1 MKKNIFTILALTVLA
16 TSCSVLDTAPTDEI
30 ATGNM
35 WTTPEL
41 CLEGIDGLLYRFKRA
56 PERYDSDDL
65 YFKAEGILGLNRA
78 GIEGI
83 GFTSDY
89 FANGSPMAYLS
100 DATKRANTNQIECEW
115 RIMYA
120 TIHSCN
126 TAIAQLRKD
135 VVGERL
141 YHQYIC
147 EAKCIRAYCYSRLN
161 MIYGGVPLYLEEVSD
176 DLCTKGQS
184 KWEDVWDAVIKD
196 CSECIEDEYFQ
207 NNNLSGAIRPYR
219 PSRAMAYALR
229 GMAAMWMASDKGK
242 FIDPTAEALPAAQI
256 QSWYESAAADFAKVK
271 ECGYSV
277 WNEGEWRDLFTEKYE
292 HNCEMIFALEF
303 DPTSGFEGNWPF
315 QIGTRSAFNGW
326 NQIKPSVDFVDS
338 FQNSDGS
345 DFAWTQVFSDWDDL
359 SDCEKEVYFLRDG
372 LNSSSDSKL
381 KTARTAAIERIGQT
395 IYNSKYLNSGNEAR
409 LNRAYDNRD
418 PRLLQAVIV
427 PNHKYIIDNENT
439 AQPIPMYLRWPLSS
453 TAISSGTTENA
464 DIKPDVVTSFYYYY
478 YKCLPTD
485 GSCEGRSEDGTD
497 WPLIRYTQIQLMW
510 AEALTQLG
518 QVKQACDLVNEIRH
532 DRAGMPAL
540 NTTSKDEALRIIRYE
555 TRVELC
561 GEGLNY
567 FDEIR
572 WNTYQESK
580 FQGKFVHYGAN
591 LWGERGYEYDWYYV
605 EEMWPWSA
613 PLKEIQMNANLK
625 KRDGWS
631 Y

>member
-1 MKKNIFTILALTVLA
+1 MKKNIFTILALTFLA
-16 TSCSVLDTAPTDEI
+16 TACSVLDTAPTDEI

-41 CLEGIDGLLYRFKRA
+41 SLSGIDGLLYRFKRSPA
-56 PERYDSDDL
+56 KYDNDDL
-65 YFKAEGILGLNRA
+65 YFKSDGSLGYNRA

-83 GFTSDY
+83 SFTSDY

-126 TAIAQLRKD
+126 TAIAQLRRE
-135 VVGERL
+135 VVGEEL
-141 YHQYIC
+141 YHQYVC

-161 MIYGGVPLYLEEVSD
+161 MLYGGVPLYLEEVSD

-184 KWEDVWDAVIKD
+184 KWADVWKAVMDD
-196 CSECIEDEYFQ
+196 CSDCINDEYFQ
-207 NNNLSGAIRPYR
+207 INNLSGALRPYR
-219 PSRAMAYALR
+219 PSRGMAYALR
-229 GMAAMWMASDKGK
+229 GMAAMWMAADKGK
-242 FIDPTAEALPAAQI
+242 FIDPTSEAQSAAQI

-271 ECGYSV
+271 ECGYSI
-277 WNEGEWRDLFTEKYE
+277 WNEGEWRDLFTEKNE
-292 HNCEMIFALEF
+292 HNCEMIFALEL
-303 DPTSGFEGNWPF
+303 DTKSGFAGNWPF

-326 NQIKPSVDFVDS
+326 NQIKPSVGFVDS
-338 FQNSDGS
+338 FQNNDGS
-345 DFAWTQVFSDWDDL
+345 DFAWTQIFPDWNDL
-359 SDCEKEVYFLRDG
+359 ADCEREVYFLRDG
-372 LNSSSDSKL
+372 LNSTSDSKL
-381 KTARTAAIERIGQT
+381 VTAKSAAIERIGQT
-395 IYNSKYLNSGNEAR
+395 IYDSKYLNSGNEAR
-409 LNRAYDNRD
+409 LRKAYDKRD
-418 PRLLQAVIV
+418 PRLAQTVIL
-427 PNHKYIIDNENT
+427 PYGKYIIDNENT
-439 AQPIPMYLRWPLSS
+439 QQPIPMYLRWPLSS
-453 TAISSGTTENA
+453 SAASSGTKENA

-485 GSCEGRSEDGTD
+485 GSCADRSEDGTD
-497 WPLIRYTQIQLMW
+497 WPLIRYTQVQLMW
-510 AEALTQLG
+510 AEALAQIG
-518 QVKQACDLVNEIRH
+518 QVSQACNLVNEIRH
-532 DRAGMPAL
+532 DRAGMPVL

-561 GEGLNY
+561 GEGINY

-572 WNTYQESK
+572 WNTYQNTK
-580 FQGKFVHYGAN
+580 FNGKFVYYGSN
-591 LWGERGYEYDWYYV
+591 MWGERGYEYDWYYV

-613 PLKEIQMNANLK
+613 PLAEIQMNSNLK